1 MQIHL
6 AEISSNE
13 GRTEH
18 FSVPFEMNMIR
29 FQEGD
34 FHVLSSEPLDLV
46 IENTG
51 ERVLKVTGK
60 GSVTVSIPCSRC
72 LTDTEVRIPLGFE
85 LKLDMKLTDEQR
97 VNDLDESSYLT
108 GTDLDTDRMVYL
120 EVLMNWPQK
129 VLCSENCAGLCP
141 VCGKNLNE
149 GSCGCDEGPKD
160 PRMAAVSDIFRK
172 FKEV

>member
-6 AEISSNE
+6 AEISSRE

-18 FSVPFEMNMIR
+18 FWIPFGMNTIA
-29 FQEGD
+29 FQEGE
-34 FHVLSSEPLDLV
+34 FQVLSQEPLELTV
-46 IENTG
+46 ENTG
-51 ERVLKVTGK
+51 NRVL
-60 GSVTVSIPCSRC
+60 
-72 LTDTEVRIPLGFE
+72 
-85 LKLDMKLTDEQR
+85 KLTDEQR

-108 GTDLDTDRMVYL
+108 GTDLDTDRLVYL